1 MPNLNGKDKRDDT
14 LSNHNARAVRSAL
27 DNQNRKLDAFETK
40 LKDMARSYAMLNADF
55 QKLKEKSLQDIAA
68 RFDGGPTA

>member
-1 MPNLNGKDKRDDT
+1 MAEADPRDAS

-27 DNQNRKLDAFETK
+27 DNQNKKLDKFETD
-40 LKDMARSYAMLNADF
+40 LKGLQRTITMFVDDF
-55 QKLKEKSLQDIAA
+55 NKFKAKSMQDIAA

>member
-1 MPNLNGKDKRDDT
+1 MDDDTT

-27 DNQNRKLDAFETK
+27 DNQNKKLDKFETD
-40 LKDMARSYAMLNADF
+40 LKGLQRTITMFVDDF
-55 QKLKEKSLQDIAA
+55 NKFKNKSMQDIAA